1 MGLQCVSARCAW
13 SRKSQ
18 GDYIGFGW
26 PDRKDYV
33 QWIEKV
39 LTENGQQEQITLY
52 GVSMGAATVMMTS
65 GEKLPD
71 NVKAIVEDCG
81 YSTVNQEL
89 QYQLKELFNL
99 PSFPLVNVTSGI
111 TKLRAGYF
119 FGEASAVKQLQKNH
133 LPMLF
138 IHGEN
143 DTFVP
148 FSMLDEV
155 YNATQGPKE
164 NMSCLEQSMRKL
176 IIKPRKI

>member
-1 MGLQCVSARCAW
+1 MRVVTGKVKEIILGSAGPIVKIMSNGL
-13 SRKSQ
+13 
-18 GDYIGFGW
+18 
-26 PDRKDYV
+26 
-33 QWIEKV
+33 KV

-119 FGEASAVKQLQKNH
+119 LGKQALLNITKES
-133 LPMLF
+133 F
-138 IHGEN
+138 
-143 DTFVP
+143 T
-148 FSMLDEV
+148 
-155 YNATQGPKE
+155 NALY
-164 NMSCLEQSMRKL
+164 SW
-176 IIKPRKI
+176 

>member
-1 MGLQCVSARCAW
+1 M
-13 SRKSQ
+13 
-18 GDYIGFGW
+18 
-26 PDRKDYV
+26 
-33 QWIEKV
+33 
-39 LTENGQQEQITLY
+39 
-52 GVSMGAATVMMTS
+52 
-65 GEKLPD
+65 
-71 NVKAIVEDCG
+71 KAIVEDCG

-155 YNATQGPKE
+155 YNATQDLKK

-176 IIKPRKI
+176 IIKTQKI

>member
-1 MGLQCVSARCAW
+1 MRVVTGKVKEIILGSAGTIVKIMSNGL
-13 SRKSQ
+13 
-18 GDYIGFGW
+18 
-26 PDRKDYV
+26 
-33 QWIEKV
+33 KV

-164 NMSCLEQSMRKL
+164 KYVVRSRACESL
-176 IIKPRKI
+176 